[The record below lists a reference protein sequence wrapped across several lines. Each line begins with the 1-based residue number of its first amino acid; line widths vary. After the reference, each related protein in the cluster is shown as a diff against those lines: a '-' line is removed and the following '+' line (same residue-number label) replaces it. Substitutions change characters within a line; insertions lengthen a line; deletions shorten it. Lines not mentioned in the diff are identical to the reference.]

1 MNSPH
6 PAQAA
11 SDRVASGSQR
21 RSLWL
26 TFRWPLLLAVLSLT
40 GLVGALL
47 ADGLRDRLGAA
58 LIAVSVGVVVWARL
72 RARQG

>member
-1 MNSPH
+1 MNSRH
-6 PAQAA
+6 TAQAA

-26 TFRWPLLLAVLSLT
+26 TFRWPLLLALLSLT

-47 ADGLRDRLGAA
+47 EDGLWDGLGAG
-58 LIAVSVGVVVWARL
+58 LIAVSVGVVVWARV
-72 RARQG
+72 RAR